1 MLFEHYYVMTEPRN
15 SKHKHTN
22 GKTIT
27 SLYEDAPDEVIK
39 AVETPCAWE
48 NPPRNCVNYPPPDK
62 DIPIIRN
69 PVMSN
74 DELRAEIIPRNPS
87 NLESRRKMVLGTNNN
102 DDVLQYNKDWRTA
115 RFAERQGDVRQ
126 GDVYGGAKNK
136 KKHRFRTKRRR
147 SASRRSASRRNA
159 SRRNASRRRT
169 SKK

>member
-1 MLFEHYYVMTEPRN
+1 MRFEHYYVMTEPPRN
-15 SKHKHTN
+15 SKPKHTN

-27 SLYEDAPDEVIK
+27 SLYEDAPDDVIK

-48 NPPRNCVNYPPPDK
+48 EPPRDCFNYPPPDK
-62 DIPIIRN
+62 NIPIIRN

-74 DELRAEIIPRNPS
+74 DELRAEIIPRNTS

-115 RFAERQGDVRQ
+115 RFAERQGDV
-126 GDVYGGAKNK
+126 YGGAKNK

-147 SASRRSASRRNA
+147 SASRRKASRRNA
-159 SRRNASRRRT
+159 PRRRT
-169 SKK
+169 GKK

>member
-1 MLFEHYYVMTEPRN
+1 MRFEHYYVMTEPRN
-15 SKHKHTN
+15 STHTN

-48 NPPRNCVNYPPPDK
+48 EPPRDCYNYPPPDK
-62 DIPIIRN
+62 NIPIIRN

-74 DELRAEIIPRNPS
+74 DELRAEIIPRNTS
-87 NLESRRKMVLGTNNN
+87 NLKSRRKMVLGTNNN

-115 RFAERQGDVRQ
+115 RFAERQGDV
-126 GDVYGGAKNK
+126 YGGAKNK

-147 SASRRSASRRNA
+147 SASRRKAP
-159 SRRNASRRRT
+159 RRRT
-169 SKK
+169 GKK